1 MVAPAAVIVTVT
13 VFQLVRLRRRQGE
26 GQIVDLTDAP
36 VPAVDLDFLRA
47 RAPEAEWDVQ
57 APVTSEVSLGA
68 RLLAA
73 DRNAASRRVV
83 VHQRR
88 QRGEPL
94 VPDR

>member
-1 MVAPAAVIVTVT
+1 MVVPAAVIVSVA
-13 VFQLVRLRRRQGE
+13 VFQLVRLRRRHVAVE
-26 GQIVDLTDAP
+26 IVDLTDAP
-36 VPAVDLDFLRA
+36 APAVDLDFLRA
-47 RAPEAEWDVQ
+47 RAPEADRVVQ

-94 VPDR
+94 VADR